1 MREID
6 GPPCPFYL
14 GKGLAV
20 ILALLV
26 QAAFLA
32 RQGHGRGKKL
42 AARDDRRGVSAYMF
56 CLTCGHTMPSVH
68 FLPTGFVQ

>member
-1 MREID
+1 MKEIEAS
-6 GPPCPFYL
+6 PCPFYL
-14 GKGLAV
+14 GIGPVV
-20 ILALLV
+20 ILAPVV

-32 RQGHGRGKKL
+32 RKWYARGKKS
-42 AARDDRRGVSAYMF
+42 AARDDRAGGSAYMF